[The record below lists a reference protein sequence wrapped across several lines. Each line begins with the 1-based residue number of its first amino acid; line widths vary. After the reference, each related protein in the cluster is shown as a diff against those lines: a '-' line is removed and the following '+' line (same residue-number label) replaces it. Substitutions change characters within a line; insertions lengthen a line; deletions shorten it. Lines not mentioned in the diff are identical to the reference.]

1 MKSCTVQIHH
11 HEGVHTRPA
20 ALFVQ
25 QASKFKSEIT
35 LTNAE
40 TSVNGKSIMG
50 ILMLALSPGAEV
62 IVSATGEDEEDAVA
76 RLSKMLSEG
85 FQ

>member
-1 MKSCTVQIHH
+1 MRSLTVQIHH

-20 ALFVQ
+20 AIFVQ
-25 QASKFKSEIT
+25 EAAKYKSEIT
-35 LTNAE
+35 LTNAD

-50 ILMLALSPGAEV
+50 ILMLALSPGTEV
-62 IVSATGEDEEDAVA
+62 TLTASGIDEDLAIEKLSSL
-76 RLSKMLSEG
+76 LSKG